1 MARGGSVSETNL
13 DWTTAEV
20 DDGQLTVSLDGNPP
34 AEWAERFETTAKL
47 LNHGTWE
54 KVKLKKDEVRV
65 RPVVEGEEDKL
76 RHFLE
81 SVVLE
86 ANAAVEA
93 KAENSENSENAD
105 GDESESEQETGEET
119 SADREMTDRFRGF
132 GETEESES

>member
-13 DWTTAEV
+13 DWATAEV
-20 DDGQLTVSLDGNPP
+20 DDGQLTVSLDGMPP
-34 AEWAERFETTAKL
+34 DEWAERFETTAKL

-93 KAENSENSENAD
+93 NAENSEGAD

-119 SADREMTDRFRGF
+119 SADREMTDRFRRF